1 MGTFFLGLGK
11 MGIYHEHKL
20 VFYHI
25 PKTAGRAIDSWLG
38 EANEQPGH
46 VTAWEMQEFLKRD
59 VYMPLSWFNGRTLDP
74 GNICL
79 TTWASM
85 TKQERVQANYK
96 TYTTFSIVRD
106 PVDRIRSAWHHRNR
120 EARRTLWEW
129 KDLFKGSFNDAI
141 LHYGFED
148 LVKDKDRESE
158 HFNPIPWL
166 FVNEAGE
173 EILPD
178 IVLDFE
184 FLERDSARLVDLLGL
199 GLEPFYPK
207 RNRYIKEDLCPKA
220 FEKFRSI
227 YQSEYDMLAKL
238 RGKLISREEA

>member
-1 MGTFFLGLGK
+1 

-20 VFYHI
+20 IFYHI
-25 PKTAGRAIDSWLG
+25 PKTGGRAIDRWLG
-38 EANEQPGH
+38 KANEQPGH
-46 VTAWEMQEFLKRD
+46 VTAWEMQAFLKRD

-85 TKQERVQANYK
+85 TKQERVRANYEN
-96 TYTTFSIVRD
+96 YTSFSIVRD

-120 EARRTLWEW
+120 EVRRTLRDWH
-129 KDLFKGSFNDAI
+129 DLFKGSFNDAI
-141 LHYGFED
+141 LHDGFES
-148 LVKDKDRESE
+148 LVQDSDRESE
-158 HFNPIPWL
+158 HFNPISWL

-184 FLERDSARLVDLLGL
+184 FLERDCARLVNLFGL
-199 GLEPFYPK
+199 HVEAFQPAHNAYNK
-207 RNRYIKEDLCPKA
+207 KDLCPKA